1 MKSLEYRPIILGKL
15 VNLHLT
21 LQTHAIRL
29 APEKVSWHINRISY
43 EITSLISIQVADKK
57 CQR

>member
-1 MKSLEYRPIILGKL
+1 MKSLEYIILGKL

-43 EITSLISIQVADKK
+43 AIASLISKHVADKK
-57 CQR
+57 RQR